1 MVKHLWEKK
10 QYIEALI
17 DEDITNQRLKLNNS
31 LDQVHDDNTY
41 DSINLVDRLSN
52 ILISAA
58 NKSVPFN
65 DSFPDW
71 K

>member
-1 MVKHLWEKK
+1 MEKK

-65 DSFPDW
+65 YSFPDW